1 MDDHKLAVDQA
12 RREAQVEQVK
22 AEVEGDV
29 AGEIAARAA
38 RRDAEAAGQIREAAD
53 RLRDDAIDEVV
64 QGERELQRGRAAA
77 RVSQVIDYVFYV
89 IYALLGL
96 RFVLGMIAAS
106 SAAGFVSFI
115 RSVTAPLYA
124 PFRGMVQSP
133 ATPEGNVF
141 EWPLLIAI
149 LVYALV
155 HLGINGLLRMV
166 AQRKT
171 AI

>member
-1 MDDHKLAVDQA
+1 VDDLKLSADEA
-12 RREAQVEQVK
+12 RRQAQHEQVK
-22 AEVEGDV
+22 AEIEGDV
-29 AGEIAARAA
+29 GGEIAARAA
-38 RRDAEAAGQIREAAD
+38 RRDPVAAGQIREAAD
-53 RLRDDAIDEVV
+53 ELRDDAIEEVV
-64 QGERELQRGRAAA
+64 QGERELQRGRGAA

-96 RFVLGMIAAS
+96 RFLLGMIAAS

-115 RSVTAPLYA
+115 RGITAPLYA

-171 AI
+171 TI